1 MQPLNREGIAR
12 RAARDIPEGAFVNL
26 GVGIPTLVAGC
37 MPQGREVILHS
48 ENGILGLGPPP
59 PKGQEDWDVVDAG
72 KRPVT
77 LLPGASVFSH
87 SDSFLMIRGGHIDIS
102 LLGAF
107 EVSERGDIAN
117 WKALGSKFAPAVGGA
132 MDLAVGARQVW
143 VLMEHVR
150 KDGAARILE
159 QCSFPLTA
167 PAAVSRIYTDLA
179 VLDVTPEGLVVR
191 EMIEG
196 LHLAALQERTGA
208 RLTAAPDC
216 TVLH

>member
-12 RAARDIPEGAFVNL
+12 RAARDIPEGSYVNL

-37 MPQGREVILHS
+37 MPPGREVILHS

-59 PKGQEDWDVVDAG
+59 PQGEEDWDVVDAG

-117 WKALGSKFAPAVGGA
+117 WKALGSKLAPAVGGA
-132 MDLAVGARQVW
+132 MDLAVGAKHVW
-143 VLMEHVR
+143 VLMEHIR

-167 PAAVSRIYTDLA
+167 PSAVTRIYTDLA

-191 EMIEG
+191 EMVEG
-196 LHLAALQERTGA
+196 LDLAGLQERTGA

-216 TVLH
+216 AVLH

>member
-1 MQPLNREGIAR
+1 MQPLSRQGIAH
-12 RAARDIPEGAFVNL
+12 RAARDIPEGAYVNL

-37 MPQGREVILHS
+37 MPAGREVILHS

-59 PKGQEDWDVVDAG
+59 PKGEEDWEVVDAG

-77 LLPGASVFSH
+77 LLPGAAVFSH
-87 SDSFLMIRGGHIDIS
+87 SDSFMMIRGGHIDIS

-117 WKALGSKFAPAVGGA
+117 WKALGSNLAPAVGGA
-132 MDLAVGARQVW
+132 MDLAVGAKQVW

-150 KDGAARILE
+150 RDGVPRILE
-159 QCSFPLTA
+159 RCGFPLTA

-179 VLDVTPEGLVVR
+179 LIEVTPDGLVVR
-191 EMIEG
+191 EIVEG
-196 LHLAALQERTGA
+196 LDFEGLQARTGA
-208 RLTAAPDC
+208 RLVLAPDC
-216 TVLH
+216 GVLH